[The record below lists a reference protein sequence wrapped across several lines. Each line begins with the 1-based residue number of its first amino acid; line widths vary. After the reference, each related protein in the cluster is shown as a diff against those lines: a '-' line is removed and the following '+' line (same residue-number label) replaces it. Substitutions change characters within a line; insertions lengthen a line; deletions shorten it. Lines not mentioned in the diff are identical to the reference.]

1 LQKRLLIIGI
11 VLVLAVAGA
20 GGIAFYYHYQNEHY
34 VITEDA
40 RIAADMVTITPE
52 ISGKLLEWNI
62 KEGDIVQAGQVIG
75 RQDLSSVLT
84 SGSVNPQ
91 TMEAVAGVMA
101 EKAVLKAPISGLVVQ
116 SKAVAGQMATPGMS
130 LAVIADIENLYVSA
144 NIKEVAIRKVKVGQ
158 PVEIK
163 IDAYPGRVLSG
174 RVENIGMATT
184 SVFSL
189 LPAQNSN
196 GNYIKVTQV
205 IPVKIRITSRH
216 NLKLMPGMNVT
227 VKIHVDEASS
237 S

>member
-1 LQKRLLIIGI
+1 MQKRLLIIGI
-11 VLVLAVAGA
+11 VLTLAVAGA
-20 GGIAFYYHYQNEHY
+20 GGIVFYYHYQNEHY

-52 ISGKLLEWNI
+52 ISGKILEWNI
-62 KEGDIVQAGQVIG
+62 KEGDTVQAGQVIG

-84 SGSVNPQ
+84 SSSVNPQ
-91 TMEAVAGVMA
+91 TMKAMAGVMA
-101 EKAVLKAPISGLVVQ
+101 EKATLKAPISGLVVQ
-116 SKAVAGQMATPGMS
+116 SKAVVGQMATPGMP
-130 LAVIADIENLYVSA
+130 LAVIADIENLYISA
-144 NIKEVAIRKVKVGQ
+144 NIKEVTISKVKVGQ
-158 PVEIK
+158 PVEVK
-163 IDAYPGRVLSG
+163 IDAYLGRVLSG
-174 RVENIGMATT
+174 RVENIGTATT

-205 IPVKIRITSRH
+205 IPVKIRIVSRH